1 MIYRLAVLFVALSL
15 GSCLEK
21 VQDED
26 PEKLV
31 TLQVLLNSDK
41 ITRSVPTEP
50 EKAINSVRI
59 YAYRKDTGSQVG
71 HYYRGRP
78 SDEPIIIDLALPLRG
93 EYEIE
98 FYVIVNE
105 IS

>member
-50 EKAINSVRI
+50 ERQSIQSGYMHIERIQAARSV
-59 YAYRKDTGSQVG
+59 
-71 HYYRGRP
+71 
-78 SDEPIIIDLALPLRG
+78 IITEVDLLTNRSLL
-93 EYEIE
+93 IWL
-98 FYVIVNE
+98 
-105 IS
+105 SL